1 MRYTA
6 YNFDEGYKHPRRRTA
21 APAWS
26 NEMPAEL
33 LPQVYFTQAVASWK
47 CFQNVSRSPLSL
59 SDTHSDLCS
68 WIWPPTEEAT
78 TSGDRQTP
86 DEKYCSKN
94 FQTSSPT
101 TFSPS
106 RSGTLNSNPWMTL
119 STHWWATSAKSS
131 TDRVLGSPVHRAASS
146 FNHVR
151 LSEERGAACRRRDM
165 ARALPVV
172 WLVSDSGLGVLFFL

>member
-6 YNFDEGYKHPRRRTA
+6 HNFDEGYKHPRRRTA
-21 APAWS
+21 ALAWS
-26 NEMPAEL
+26 NEMPVEL
-33 LPQVYFTQAVASWK
+33 LPQAYFTQAVDSWK
-47 CFQNVSRSPLSL
+47 HFHNVSRSPLSL

-68 WIWPPTEEAT
+68 WIWPLTEEPT

-101 TFSPS
+101 IYSPS

-151 LSEERGAACRRRDM
+151 LSEERGAACRRRHM
-165 ARALPVV
+165 ARALPVA
-172 WLVSDSGLGVLFFL
+172 